1 MSLNNAGEY
10 MQGAMEEVYPA
21 VRTREVFSQ
30 LKGLKKKNELG
41 KALAVEL
48 ASLNIFDLQGI
59 SASLEH
65 EINRLPSPYREK
77 IHPYFTEQ
85 LFGSYFK
92 LMRMNGDGSLQ
103 KVKGDI
109 VDMKRFYDYCVMVA
123 SEDNGSQEGPHYGG
137 YYHLV
142 SCFSMFVM
150 DEPGHPVGMPFPGG
164 FSVERRGDEY
174 YCPIRDKEQDVLFS
188 ICNYCPAKQ
197 SEMP

>member
-10 MQGAMEEVYPA
+10 MRGAMEQVIPA
-21 VRTREVFSQ
+21 ERTRAAFSQ

-41 KALAVEL
+41 RALAVEL
-48 ASLNIFDLQGI
+48 ARLNIFDLQSI
-59 SASLEH
+59 SASLEY
-65 EINRLPSPYREK
+65 EINKLPSPYREK

-85 LFGSYFK
+85 LFSSYFK
-92 LMRMNGDGSLQ
+92 LMRMHGDGSLI

-109 VDMKRFYDYCVMVA
+109 KDMKRFYDYCVMIA
-123 SEDNGSQEGPHYGG
+123 GEDIGRLEEPRYGG
-137 YYHLV
+137 YYHFV

-164 FSVERRGDEY
+164 FTVERRGDEY
-174 YCPIRDKEQDVLFS
+174 YCPIRDREKDVPFS
-188 ICNYCPAKQ
+188 ICNFCPAKQ